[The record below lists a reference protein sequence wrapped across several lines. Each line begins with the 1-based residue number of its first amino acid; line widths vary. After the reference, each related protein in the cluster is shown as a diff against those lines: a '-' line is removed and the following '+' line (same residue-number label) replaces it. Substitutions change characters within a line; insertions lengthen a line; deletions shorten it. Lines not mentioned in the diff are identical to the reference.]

1 MNIAILHYTCWPVIS
16 GVESVMR
23 QHACLMQK
31 NGHLPTVLS
40 GRGKAFS
47 EKVPTKIIP
56 ELNELEPGVV
66 AAQQEVFNGR
76 AGDNY
81 RWLTNALRSRLE
93 PVLSKCDS
101 IVVHNV
107 LTMPFN
113 LAATQVLSEFAG
125 RGMPIVAW
133 THDLAAMNPD
143 YSVPRHPIFDLIR
156 QRQANIR
163 YVTVSKSRAE
173 EFRMLTGTEPD
184 AIVPNGIDLPRVL
197 GISPEV
203 EELLGDAA
211 LSTVFLYP
219 TRVLERKN
227 LAFAF
232 QILAALRG
240 LGTAARLL
248 VTAAPDAHN
257 RAPTG
262 LLNDLKK
269 RAARLQVADQVVW
282 VNEHFFVD
290 DRQLRSL
297 YLMADAL
304 LYTTRQEGFG
314 LPLHEAVAF
323 RLPIFC
329 SNIEALRSH
338 LPGNAV
344 AFDLR
349 NSPGDIAENIRTI
362 LDQDKAFLS
371 RKQILRDYSAKRLYR
386 ERIEPFLRRQ
396 P

>member
-1 MNIAILHYTCWPVIS
+1 MNVAILHYTCWPVIS

-23 QHACLMQK
+23 QHACLMQE
-31 NGHLPTVLS
+31 NGHLPTILS

-47 EKVPTKIIP
+47 AKVPTQIIP
-56 ELNELEPGVV
+56 ELNELEPCVA
-66 AAQQEVFNGR
+66 AAQQEVFNGGTGENFHR
-76 AGDNY
+76 
-81 RWLTNALRSRLE
+81 LTDRLRRRLE
-93 PVLSKCDS
+93 PTLSKCDS

-113 LAATQVLSEFAG
+113 MAATQVLSELARRG
-125 RGMPIVAW
+125 RPIVAW

-143 YSVPRHPIFDLIR
+143 YSVPRHRIFDLIR
-156 QRQANIR
+156 ERQTNIR
-163 YVTVSKSRAE
+163 YVTVSKTRAE
-173 EFRMLTGTEPD
+173 EFRNLTGTEPD
-184 AIVPNGIDLPRVL
+184 AIVPNGIDLPRL
-197 GISPEV
+197 LDISPEI
-203 EELLGDAA
+203 EELLCDAA
-211 LSTVFLYP
+211 SSTVFLYP
-219 TRVLERKN
+219 TRILQRKN

-240 LGTAARLL
+240 LGTPAQLF
-248 VTAAPDAHN
+248 VTAAPDAHDQ
-257 RAPTG
+257 APTG
-262 LLNDLKK
+262 LLTDLKK
-269 RAARLQVADQVVW
+269 RADELHLAEHVVW

-314 LPLHEAVAF
+314 LPLHEAAAF
-323 RLPIFC
+323 RVPIFC

-338 LPGNAV
+338 LPENAV

-349 NSPGDIAENIRTI
+349 NAPGDIAEKIRIT

-371 RKQILRDYSAKRLYR
+371 RKQVLGDYSAKRLYR
-386 ERIEPFLRRQ
+386 ERIEPFLWRQ

>member
-23 QHACLMQK
+23 QHACLMQE
-31 NGHLPTVLS
+31 NGHLPTILS
-40 GRGKAFS
+40 GRGKAS
-47 EKVPTKIIP
+47 SQKVPTKIIP
-56 ELNELEPGVV
+56 ELNELEPCVV
-66 AAQQEVFNGR
+66 AAQQEIFKGR

-81 RWLTNALRSRLE
+81 SRLTDALRSRLE

-173 EFRMLTGTEPD
+173 EFRKLTGTEPD
-184 AIVPNGIDLPRVL
+184 AIVPNGIDLRRVL

-211 LSTVFLYP
+211 QSTVFFYP

-227 LAFAF
+227 LVFAF

-257 RAPTG
+257 PTG

-269 RAARLQVADQVVW
+269 RAAHLQVADQVVW

-349 NSPGDIAENIRTI
+349 NPPGDIAETIRTT
-362 LDQDKAFLS
+362 LDQDKAYLS

-386 ERIEPFLRRQ
+386 ERIEPFLRR
-396 P
+396 